1 MWEEDIMAT
10 KQRNHFQEI
19 VRKTDP
25 KLGAWYTDRR
35 ARFRRRVHFIVTLP
49 WQYWDGSSLD
59 DCLEEARALGQ
70 QHNVSI

>member
-49 WQYWDGSSLD
+49 WQYWDG
-59 DCLEEARALGQ
+59 
-70 QHNVSI
+70 